1 MPNSNSKLHRIHR
14 GVQEAGR
21 QELVSRSLQSAQHCL
36 EDQDFGTAYA
46 HYLLVLNL
54 APELKPSVKETFR
67 FTLFKWA
74 EDLDSLSRIQDL
86 FNCYEQALELYP
98 NDEVI
103 CNSMGEHLFRM
114 GFRDEAAGYFHKAVK
129 LNPDFAD
136 AKENF
141 YRVANWLVERW
152 HFIMLND
159 AKRNLT
165 YLKAIENAVRSGCK
179 SVLDIG
185 TGTGILSMFAKR
197 AGAPYVYACELSKTM
212 YELARDVVSANNME
226 REIKLLHLKSLDIE
240 IPKHIPERVSLV
252 VTETVDAGLFGEGIV
267 ESLIHA
273 WEHLLLQ
280 PK

>member
-1 MPNSNSKLHRIHR
+1 MPNSNAKLYSNHR
-14 GVQEAGR
+14 GGREASR
-21 QELVSRSLQSAQHCL
+21 RELVSRSLQSAQHCL
-36 EDQDFGTAYA
+36 ENQDFGTAYA

-54 APELKPSVKETFR
+54 APELKTTVKETFQ

-74 EDLDSLSRIQDL
+74 EELDSLARIQDL

-165 YLKAIENAVRSGCK
+165 YLKAIENAVRSGSK

-185 TGTGILSMFAKR
+185 TGTGILSMFAKK
-197 AGAPYVYACELSKTM
+197 AGASFVYACELSKTM
-212 YELARDVVSANNME
+212 YELARDVVAANNME

-240 IPKHIPERVSLV
+240 IPKHIPERYV
-252 VTETVDAGLFGEGIV
+252 VAFSSDSIL
-267 ESLIHA
+267 S
-273 WEHLLLQ
+273 LLLISR
-280 PK
+280 K